1 MQKTRKICI
10 IIQDIYAD
18 FSINIHETPVFEALA
33 FERAEAFAFIER
45 DRFRNIVTV
54 NPFSL
59 GKTAC
64 EPK

>member
-1 MQKTRKICI
+1 MQF
-10 IIQDIYAD
+10 AN
-18 FSINIHETPVFEALA
+18 FSSFLFHENPRDAVFETFAI
-33 FERAEAFAFIER
+33 ECAEAFAFIER
-45 DRFRNIVTV
+45 DSFRNIVTV